1 MEQVTFVDFTLYNI
15 KFQAQIK
22 ATEIYN
28 SNGVIKY
35 NLKISYNLENKS
47 SIIYSAT
54 AYETATIYTNED
66 LDLTLIAKN
75 ALDEIISPKIKNS
88 SFYFNKYGMEFSVK
102 LCSFEYTYS
111 SKVKTIT
118 GAAVVGKNPTVY
130 YPWSYTIINENMRYL
145 NLNLGQ
151 IAEEVLINM
160 VISNDMLKT
169 HEIFGKTYYTSE
181 FIFDSV
187 MNSEVRDGYCS
198 YCSVVYLNSS
208 RNTEIGRFSIP
219 ECSYNYNSYLD
230 YYLKAISCM
239 LNVAYRGLL
248 YNVTFSYSQNPE
260 NPNLY
265 TYFYNIT
272 NYDEYQ
278 QLDFSFGL
286 TFDQDSA
293 IGQKLHSATS
303 LSVFQEVA
311 MQKFNEIA
319 ERGLI

>member
-1 MEQVTFVDFTLYNI
+1 MENVTLVNFTLYNI
-15 KFQAQIK
+15 KFQAQIN
-22 ATEIYN
+22 ATLTSQSNGFAIYN
-28 SNGVIKY
+28 LRINY
-35 NLKISYNLENKS
+35 TLENTS
-47 SIIYSAT
+47 SIIYSST
-54 AYETATIYTNED
+54 AYETVTIYENED
-66 LDLTLIAKN
+66 FDLTLIAKN
-75 ALDEIISPKIKNS
+75 VLDGIISPKIKNS

-248 YNVTFSYSQNPE
+248 YNVTFSYSQSSV
-260 NPNLY
+260 NPNEY
-265 TYFYNIT
+265 TYHYSIV
-272 NYDEYQ
+272 NYDDQ
-278 QLDFSFGL
+278 HTLDFSFGL
-286 TFDQDSA
+286 AFDQDSA
-293 IGQKLHSATS
+293 IGQRLHSATT